1 MVQIRE
7 ISVTDAESVATLS
20 TQLGYQSNIRQT
32 SARIK
37 HINNSNENCAFV
49 ALIDNKV
56 VGWIHGF
63 YTLRVESDAFVEIGG
78 LIVDENYRN
87 LKIGKQLIE
96 NVNIWAKKHEVKKIK
111 VRCNVKRTESHRFYK
126 QIGFKENK
134 QQIAFE
140 MGLIFLVSD
149 RNS

>member
-7 ISVTDAESVATLS
+7 ISEKDAESVATLS
-20 TQLGYQSNIRQT
+20 IQLGYESDIKQT

-37 HINNSNENCAFV
+37 SINNSNENCAFI
-49 ALIDNKV
+49 ALIDGKV
-56 VGWIHGF
+56 VGWIHCF
-63 YTLRVESDAFVEIGG
+63 YTLRVESDPFVEIGG

-96 NVNIWAKKHEVKKIK
+96 NVNLWAKKHQVKKLK
-111 VRCNVKRTESHRFYK
+111 VRCNIKRTESHRFYE

-134 QQIAFE
+134 RQIAFE
-140 MGLIFLVSD
+140 MNAV
-149 RNS
+149 

>member
-7 ISVTDAESVATLS
+7 ISEKDTESVATLS
-20 TQLGYQSNIRQT
+20 TQLGYESDIKKT

-37 HINNSNENCAFV
+37 SINNSNENCAFV
-49 ALIDNKV
+49 ALIDGKI

-63 YTLRVESDAFVEIGG
+63 YTLRIESDPFVEIGG

-96 NVNIWAKKHEVKKIK
+96 NVNLWAKKHQVKKLK
-111 VRCNVKRTESHRFYK
+111 VRCNIKRTESHKFYE

-134 QQIAFE
+134 RQIAFE
-140 MGLIFLVSD
+140 MNVV
-149 RNS
+149 

>member
-7 ISVTDAESVATLS
+7 ISEKDAESVATLS
-20 TQLGYQSNIRQT
+20 TQLGYESDIKQT

-37 HINNSNENCAFV
+37 RINNSSENCAFV
-49 ALIDNKV
+49 ALVDGKL

-63 YTLRVESDAFVEIGG
+63 YTLRIESDPFIEIGG

-96 NVNIWAKKHEVKKIK
+96 NVNIWAKAHQVKKLK
-111 VRCNVKRTESHRFYK
+111 VRCNTKRTESHKFYERL
-126 QIGFKENK
+126 GFKENK
-134 QQIAFE
+134 RQIAFE
-140 MGLIFLVSD
+140 INVV
-149 RNS
+149 

>member
-7 ISVTDAESVATLS
+7 ISEKDAESVATLS
-20 TQLGYQSNIRQT
+20 TQLGYESDIEQT

-37 HINNSNENCAFV
+37 RINNSNENCAFV
-49 ALIDNKV
+49 ALVDGKA

-63 YTLRVESDAFVEIGG
+63 YTLRIESDPFIEIGG

-96 NVNIWAKKHEVKKIK
+96 NINFWAKKHQVKKLK
-111 VRCNVKRTESHRFYK
+111 VRCNTKRTESHRFYERL
-126 QIGFKENK
+126 GFEENK
-134 QQIAFE
+134 RQIAFE
-140 MGLIFLVSD
+140 MNVI
-149 RNS
+149 

>member
-7 ISVTDAESVATLS
+7 ISEKDAESVATLS
-20 TQLGYQSNIRQT
+20 TQLGYESDIKQT

-37 HINNSNENCAFV
+37 RINNSNENCAFV
-49 ALIDNKV
+49 ALVDGEV

-63 YTLRVESDAFVEIGG
+63 YTLRIESEPFIEIGG

-96 NVNIWAKKHEVKKIK
+96 NVNIWAKKHQVKKLK
-111 VRCNVKRTESHRFYK
+111 VRCNIKRTESHKFYERL
-126 QIGFKENK
+126 GFKENK
-134 QQIAFE
+134 QQITFE
-140 MGLIFLVSD
+140 MNVI
-149 RNS
+149 

>member
-7 ISVTDAESVATLS
+7 ISEKDAESVATLS
-20 TQLGYQSNIRQT
+20 TQLGYESDIKQT

-37 HINNSNENCAFV
+37 RINNSNENCAFV
-49 ALIDNKV
+49 ALVDGEV

-63 YTLRVESDAFVEIGG
+63 YTLRLESDPFIEIGG

-87 LKIGKQLIE
+87 LNIGKQLIE
-96 NVNIWAKKHEVKKIK
+96 NVNLWAKKHQVKKLK
-111 VRCNVKRTESHRFYK
+111 VRCNIKRTKSHRFYE

-134 QQIAFE
+134 RQIAFE
-140 MGLIFLVSD
+140 MNVV
-149 RNS
+149 

>member
-7 ISVTDAESVATLS
+7 ISEKDAESVATLS
-20 TQLGYQSNIRQT
+20 TQLGYESDIKQT

-37 HINNSNENCAFV
+37 RINNSNENCAFV
-49 ALIDNKV
+49 AVVDGKV

-63 YTLRVESDAFVEIGG
+63 YTLRIESDPFVEIGG
-78 LIVDENYRN
+78 LIVDQNYRN

-96 NVNIWAKKHEVKKIK
+96 HVNLWAKKHKVKKLK
-111 VRCNVKRTESHRFYK
+111 VRCNTKRTESHRFYE
-126 QIGFKENK
+126 QIGFKQNK

-140 MGLIFLVSD
+140 MAVD
-149 RNS
+149 

>member
-7 ISVTDAESVATLS
+7 ISEKDAESVATLS
-20 TQLGYQSNIRQT
+20 TQLGYESDIKQT

-37 HINNSNENCAFV
+37 RINNSNENCAFV
-49 ALIDNKV
+49 ALVDGEV

-63 YTLRVESDAFVEIGG
+63 YTLRVESDPFVEIGG

-96 NVNIWAKKHEVKKIK
+96 NVNLWAKKHQVKKLK
-111 VRCNVKRTESHRFYK
+111 VRCNIKRTESHRFYE

-134 QQIAFE
+134 RQIAFE
-140 MGLIFLVSD
+140 MNAV
-149 RNS
+149 

>member
-7 ISVTDAESVATLS
+7 ISEKDAESVATLS
-20 TQLGYQSNIRQT
+20 TQLGYESDIKQT

-37 HINNSNENCAFV
+37 RINNSSENCAFV
-49 ALIDNKV
+49 ALVDGKL

-63 YTLRVESDAFVEIGG
+63 YTLRIESDPFIEIGG

-96 NVNIWAKKHEVKKIK
+96 NINLWAKKHQVKKLK
-111 VRCNVKRTESHRFYK
+111 VRCNIKRTESHKFYERL
-126 QIGFKENK
+126 GFKENK
-134 QQIAFE
+134 RQIAFE
-140 MGLIFLVSD
+140 INVV
-149 RNS
+149 